1 MNLVRHRIFEKH
13 YKARILPNKNLTRR
27 FEENL
32 VLFLKKP
39 DAPILR
45 NHKLTGKMNGYRS
58 FSVGGDFRVVYRII
72 GDTLE
77 LYDIGSHNQV
87 Y

>member
-1 MNLVRHRIFEKH
+1 MNLARHKIFEKH
-13 YKARILPNKNLTRR
+13 YKVRILPNKNLTRR

-32 VLFLKKP
+32 DLFLEKP
-39 DAPILR
+39 GEPILKD
-45 NHKLTGKMNGYRS
+45 HKLIGKMNGYRS

-72 GDTLE
+72 GNTLE
-77 LYDIGSHNQV
+77 LYDIGTHNQV